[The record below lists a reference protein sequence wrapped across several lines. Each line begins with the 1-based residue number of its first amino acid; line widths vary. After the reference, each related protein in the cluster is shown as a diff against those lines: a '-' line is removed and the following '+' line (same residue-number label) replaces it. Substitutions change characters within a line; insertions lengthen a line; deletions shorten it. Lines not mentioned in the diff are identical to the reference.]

1 MEIQN
6 QTITKLHQAKPIL
19 LSPLVVPIASNEKIL
34 DAWQNFNELKLKLLE
49 DSDFIS
55 IKGEKYA
62 KKSTFRKL
70 ALAFGVSTEIM
81 REKRIELKNDG
92 YAYEITM
99 RAFSPSGRFMSAV
112 ASCHSDERKFN
123 KTSDV
128 RAIAQTRA
136 TNRAIADL
144 IGWSAPSAE
153 EMMSEPMDGTNDK
166 PESRNEWF
174 DRVVCNPD
182 NKPIRAKEQNADK
195 PISDKQRSLLV
206 SLISERVH
214 EPEERERQ
222 LETIDGLSKSDAHEM
237 ISGILNNKFN

>member
-6 QTITKLHQAKPIL
+6 QAATKLHQAKPIL
-19 LSPLVVPIASNEKIL
+19 LTPLVVPITSNDKIL
-34 DAWQNFNELKLKLLE
+34 EAWNNFNDLKLKLLE

-62 KKSTFRKL
+62 KKSAFRKL
-70 ALAFGVSTEIM
+70 ALAFGISTEIM

-99 RAFSPSGRFMSAV
+99 RASSPSGRFMSAV

-123 KTSDV
+123 KASDV

-136 TNRAIADL
+136 TNRSVADL

-153 EMMSEPMDGTNDK
+153 EMMSEPMEGTNDK
-166 PESRNEWF
+166 PESMNDF
-174 DRVVCNPD
+174 FNKVVCDPN
-182 NKPIRAKEQNADK
+182 NKPIRKEQISK
-195 PISDKQRSLLV
+195 PLSEKQRSLLV

-214 EPEERERQ
+214 EPEEREKQ
-222 LETIDGLSKSDAHEM
+222 LELIDSLSKSEAHEM
-237 ISGILNNKFN
+237 ISEILNNKFN